1 MRLNDALAIGL
12 FMGGFLGIILMVIAN
27 SWTNAEKAQEIHV
40 RAIARGA
47 AIYSTDA
54 GTFTWTD
61 EKVKFI
67 VEGK

>member
-1 MRLNDALAIGL
+1 MNNADHAAVWFI
-12 FMGGFLGIILMVIAN
+12 MGGFVGVFLMIIAN
-27 SWTNAEKAQEIHV
+27 SLGNNERAQEVHA
-40 RAIARGA
+40 RAIQKGS